1 MNTSNMLKLLDGL
14 IATTRNQSKTRS
26 LRIFFAKRSLKLAVI
41 FAVDRFEL
49 LECLGKIYLKQL
61 SDLHQVGTK
70 VLLTK

>member
-49 LECLGKIYLKQL
+49 LECLGKLYL
-61 SDLHQVGTK
+61 
-70 VLLTK
+70 

>member
-26 LRIFFAKRSLKLAVI
+26 LPIFFAKRILKLAVI

-49 LECLGKIYLKQL
+49 LECLGRIYLKPL
-61 SDLHQVGTK
+61 SDLHQVGRL
-70 VLLTK
+70 VLTK